1 MIWPHQNDVISVF
14 GNPRGPDDV
23 TRASLFWEAANLIA
37 VKPPFQLFYDGQPV
51 RSVRCHRFVA
61 TAFTGGLEAIRDAY
75 SNDPEWL
82 QASGIAIFGGSYN
95 YRLMRGLNTLSMHS
109 YGIAFDFDPARNGL
123 GDPTPNF
130 ANYPEILKAWESV
143 GAIWGGTFSR
153 HDGMHWQFAGI

>member
-1 MIWPHQNDVISVF
+1 MIWPHQRDVVSVF
-14 GNPRGPDDV
+14 GDPRDPDDI
-23 TRASLFWEAANLIA
+23 TRPNAKWEADNLVS
-37 VKPPFQLFYDGQPV
+37 VKPPFPILYAGQPV
-51 RSVRCHRFVA
+51 RSVRCHRLVA
-61 TAFTGGLEAIRDAY
+61 TAFTGALEAIRDAY

-82 QASGIAIFGGSYN
+82 SASGITIFGGSYN

-130 ANYPEILKAWESV
+130 ANYPEILKAWESF
-143 GAIWGGTFSR
+143 GATWGGKFSR